1 MQAALRQLKT
11 EGDSMTVYFGENVK
25 KLRKAKE
32 LTQETLADFLGVSF
46 QAVSKWERNESYPDI
61 TMLPAIAAFF
71 GVSVDFLLGIDI
83 MENDKKIKDYC
94 DKYSRLWNE
103 GKVAK
108 VRDIMKQAVS
118 EFPGNF
124 DLLSKYMNAL
134 IQAQHSDEY
143 IISIRPEVQK
153 IYDNIQNHCTVDSIR
168 IWAKKLMCRY
178 LRDLSL
184 IDGKKFD
191 IADAEKILEQMP
203 IMQNTRDYE
212 AMYMYPHDDEKRAAA
227 CANGIS
233 EMLRL
238 FGEIMNRKHK
248 NFLDADGDI
257 SEAYIN
263 LVEKVMPDGDYGKS
277 HYLMVINH
285 QRLGVKKYLAG
296 DEESALEHFEKAVN
310 LAKSYDEMPDILIH
324 TSSAVKGLEF
334 NKTKAYRFWE
344 GSFYEDVKE
353 GLINRPQL
361 SDEFKNSEKFKK
373 ILG

>member
-1 MQAALRQLKT
+1 MQTALWQQKT
-11 EGDSMTVYFGENVK
+11 EGDNMTVYFGENVK

-61 TMLPAIAAFF
+61 TMLPVIAAFF
-71 GVSVDFLLGIDI
+71 GVSVDFLLGIDM
-83 MENDKKIKDYC
+83 MENDKKINDYC
-94 DKYSRLWNE
+94 EKYSRLWNE
-103 GKVAK
+103 GKVAE

-134 IQAQHSDEY
+134 IQAQHDDEY

-184 IDGKKFD
+184 TKGGRFD

-238 FGEIMNRKHK
+238 FGEIMNRKYK

-296 DEESALEHFEKAVN
+296 DEEGALEHFEKAVK

-334 NKTKAYRFWE
+334 NKAKAYRFWE

>member
-1 MQAALRQLKT
+1 
-11 EGDSMTVYFGENVK
+11 MTVYFGENVK

-61 TMLPAIAAFF
+61 TTLPAIAAFF
-71 GVSVDFLLGIDI
+71 GVSVDFLLGIDM

-103 GKVAK
+103 GKVAE
-108 VRDIMKQAVS
+108 VRDVMKQAVA

-124 DLLSKYMNAL
+124 DLLAKYMNAL
-134 IQAQHSDEY
+134 IQAQHNDEY
-143 IISIRPEVQK
+143 VISIRPEVQK

-184 IDGKKFD
+184 IDSKRFD

-248 NFLDADGDI
+248 NFLDADGDV

-296 DEESALEHFEKAVN
+296 DEESALEHFEKAVK

-361 SDEFKNSEKFKK
+361 SDEFRNSERFKK